1 MKTVYLY
8 LGTLLIYVLV
18 DLLFINLFAK
28 SFIQKQ
34 VGSLLAVKP
43 DWVAGLIF
51 YFIFTAGILYFA
63 VLPASDLKAALWN
76 GAFLGLL
83 CYATYELVNKALLAG
98 WPWAMVAVDLIWG
111 ILVGLLTSGM
121 SWYIRNTWLS

>member
-8 LGTLLIYVLV
+8 LCTLSIYVLL

-51 YFIFTAGILYFA
+51 YLIFTAGIIHFA
-63 VLPASDLKAALWN
+63 VLPALDLKAALWN

-98 WPWAMVAVDLIWG
+98 WPWALVAVDLVWG
-111 ILVGLLTSGM
+111 ILAGLLTAGL
-121 SWYIRNTWLS
+121 SWYIRSNWLS

>member
-8 LGTLLIYVLV
+8 LGTLMIYVLL

-28 SFIQKQ
+28 SFIKRQ

-43 DWVAGLIF
+43 NWIAGLIF
-51 YFIFTAGILYFA
+51 YFIFSAGILHFA
-63 VLPASDLKAALWN
+63 VMPSLSLKAALWN

-83 CYATYELVNKALLAG
+83 CYATYELVNKALLTG
-98 WPWAMVAVDLIWG
+98 WPWALVLVDLIWG
-111 ILVGLLTSGM
+111 VVVGSLTAGL
-121 SWYIRNTWLS
+121 SWYIRNQWIN